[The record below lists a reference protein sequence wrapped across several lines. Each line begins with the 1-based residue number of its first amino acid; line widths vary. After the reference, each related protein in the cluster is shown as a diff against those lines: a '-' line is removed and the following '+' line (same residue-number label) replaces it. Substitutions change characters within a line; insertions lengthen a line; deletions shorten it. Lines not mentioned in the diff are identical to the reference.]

1 MKHIDWILNMAWLAA
16 CSCAVL
22 MTVVMIGVL
31 IRGGQI

>member
-1 MKHIDWILNMAWLAA
+1 MKHIDWIMDMAWLAA

-22 MTVVMIGVL
+22 MTAVMIGVL